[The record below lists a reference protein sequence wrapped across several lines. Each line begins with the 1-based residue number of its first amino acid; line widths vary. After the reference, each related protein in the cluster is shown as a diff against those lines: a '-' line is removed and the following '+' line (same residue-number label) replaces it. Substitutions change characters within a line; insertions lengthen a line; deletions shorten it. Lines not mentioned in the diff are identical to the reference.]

1 MIISSKALHLT
12 ERKKG
17 GWSHMD
23 QYLSTVIIAV
33 ITGVFSV
40 ITLILQKKQD
50 KVINKIDEQTM
61 FIEKE
66 KSLKQ
71 KITQKEKECE
81 NIIHEIMLLI
91 LETNMAILKNTQD
104 PSIIDQEVFDNSEKL
119 KNRFAE
125 ITKDIQELTKEYSII
140 MDVSN
145 EFNREMHEK
154 NSKN

>member
-1 MIISSKALHLT
+1 
-12 ERKKG
+12 
-17 GWSHMD
+17 MD

-66 KSLKQ
+66 KNLKQ

-154 NSKN
+154 NSKS

>member
-1 MIISSKALHLT
+1 
-12 ERKKG
+12 
-17 GWSHMD
+17 MD

-154 NSKN
+154 NSKS

>member
-1 MIISSKALHLT
+1 
-12 ERKKG
+12 
-17 GWSHMD
+17 MD

-71 KITQKEKECE
+71 KIIQKEKECE

-145 EFNREMHEK
+145 EFNREIHEK

>member
-1 MIISSKALHLT
+1 MKAP
-12 ERKKG
+12 
-17 GWSHMD
+17 
-23 QYLSTVIIAV
+23 
-33 ITGVFSV
+33 
-40 ITLILQKKQD
+40 LIKELNENE
-50 KVINKIDEQTM
+50 VSINKVRRTVEKGIKQVAEQTFRPDKQPATLAWLTPEILK

-71 KITQKEKECE
+71 KITKKEKECE